1 MLLIKFIYQYSL
13 PILMQGKTII
23 VCVTGSIAAFKI
35 TEVIK
40 ILKQKGAN
48 VEVLITKNGKKLVD
62 IEEFKQLCPVR
73 DELFN
78 PNKTYKDYL
87 ERKQIPHTSISDRAD
102 LFLIAPATANTIG
115 KIANGIADEL
125 VSTSIMSTNAP
136 IILAPAMNCKI
147 WANEL
152 VKQNVQKLKDNGY
165 YFIEPEYGQL
175 ACGVEGKG
183 RLAKI
188 ETIVE
193 EIELFFSNQRLS
205 NKRILITAGPT
216 IEQIDPVRFISNKS
230 SGKMGYAL
238 AKIAGHYGANV
249 TLISGPTSL
258 AKIMR
263 NVTTINV
270 KTAEEMYNEVMKIS
284 NEQDIIISAAAVADF
299 KPQYVDEKIKK
310 TENLSLNLEK
320 NKDILLELGK
330 IKKPE
335 QKLVGFALETSNIE
349 ENAKAKLENKNLDL
363 IVANTP
369 EALNADESKV
379 LFITKNNIE
388 KINKTSKLNIAKHIF
403 QRLVEQ

>member
-1 MLLIKFIYQYSL
+1 
-13 PILMQGKTII
+13 MQGKTIVI
-23 VCVTGSIAAFKI
+23 CITGSIAAFKI

-40 ILKQKGAN
+40 LLKQKGAN
-48 VEVLITKNGKKLVD
+48 VEVLITKNGKKLID

-87 ERKQIPHTSISDRAD
+87 ERKQTPHTSISDRGD

-136 IILAPAMNCKI
+136 VVLAPAMNCKI
-147 WANEL
+147 WANEI
-152 VKQNVQKLKDNGY
+152 VKNNVQQLKNKGY
-165 YFIEPEYGQL
+165 YFIEPEYGKL

-193 EIELFFSNQRLS
+193 EVELFFSQKNLA
-205 NKRILITAGPT
+205 NKKILITAGPT
-216 IEQIDPVRFISNKS
+216 IEKVDPVRYISNKS

-249 TLISGPTSL
+249 TLISGPTNISTL
-258 AKIMR
+258 MR
-263 NVTTINV
+263 NVNTIDV
-270 KTAEEMYNEVMKIS
+270 KTAEEMHNEVIKIS
-284 NEQDIIISAAAVADF
+284 SEQDIIISAAAVADF
-299 KPQYVDEKIKK
+299 KPQFVDEKIKK
-310 TENLSLNLEK
+310 TDTLTLNLEK

-335 QKLVGFALETSNIE
+335 QKLVGFALETNNIE

-363 IVANTP
+363 IVANTS
-369 EALNADESKV
+369 EALNADESEV
-379 LFITKNNIE
+379 MFITKNNIE
-388 KINKTSKLNIAKHIF
+388 KISKTSKLDIAKQIF
-403 QRLVEQ
+403 QRLEEQ

>member
-1 MLLIKFIYQYSL
+1 
-13 PILMQGKTII
+13 MQGKTIVI
-23 VCVTGSIAAFKI
+23 CITGSIAAFKI

-40 ILKQKGAN
+40 LLKQKGAN

-87 ERKQIPHTSISDRAD
+87 QKKQTPHTSISDRAD

-136 IILAPAMNCKI
+136 VILAPAMNCKI
-147 WANEL
+147 WANET
-152 VKQNVQKLKDNGY
+152 VKNNVKKLKNNGY

-193 EIELFFSNQRLS
+193 EVELFFSQKHLA
-205 NKRILITAGPT
+205 NKKILITAGPT
-216 IEQIDPVRFISNKS
+216 IEKIDPVRYISNKS

-249 TLISGPTSL
+249 TLITGPTNLSTL
-258 AKIMR
+258 MR
-263 NVTTINV
+263 NVNTINV
-270 KTAEEMYNEVMKIS
+270 KTAEEMHNEVMKIS

-299 KPQYVDEKIKK
+299 KSIVYDEKIKK
-310 TENLSLNLEK
+310 TDNFVLVLSK

-330 IKKPE
+330 LKKPN

-363 IVANTP
+363 IIANSP
-369 EALNADESKV
+369 EAFDTDESEV
-379 LFITKNNIE
+379 MFITKNSIE
-388 KINKTSKLNIAKHIF
+388 KLEKTSKLEIAKQIF
-403 QRLVEQ
+403 ERLVKE